1 MILALDIG
9 NSGVKGGVFDGS
21 ELLRVFSVSTE
32 PTPDDTSTA
41 SSQWTEALSP
51 HLQDVRVHA
60 IGLTSV
66 VPKAT
71 KEIERALPHI
81 TEAPV
86 TEIQPTMALPFE
98 LAYETPGTLGT
109 DRLAAAAAG
118 WVRYGQPDS
127 SSRNVLVIDAGTA
140 VTVDVIHRDGIYEGG
155 TITAGPALVRQALG
169 TGTAQLPAVPLALP
183 DDPVGHT
190 TETALQS
197 GIMWGL
203 VDGVRG
209 LQRRLADT
217 LPGEPVTVLTGG
229 WSTLLND
236 QLSAVDHHAPHLVLE
251 GIRILITENR
261 PDG

>member
-1 MILALDIG
+1 MTLALDIG
-9 NSGVKGGVFDGS
+9 NSGVKGGIFDGS

-32 PTPDDTSTA
+32 PTPDEHVTPG
-41 SSQWTEALSP
+41 SQWTEVLSP
-51 HLQDVRVHA
+51 HLQDVSVNA

-71 KEIERALPHI
+71 KAIERALAHI
-81 TEAPV
+81 TGAPV

-118 WVRYGQPDS
+118 WVRFGQSATSPRS
-127 SSRNVLVIDAGTA
+127 VLVIDAGTA
-140 VTVDVIHRDGIYEGG
+140 VTVDVIHRDGIYKGG

-169 TGTAQLPAVPLALP
+169 SGTAQLPEVPLALP

-190 TETALQS
+190 TTTALQS

-229 WSTLLND
+229 WSDLLD
-236 QLSAVDHHAPHLVLE
+236 DHLSTVDHHARHLVLE
-251 GIRILITENR
+251 GIRILIAENR
-261 PDG
+261 SDG